1 MADATTIDAK
11 GQNCQDKASAGTS
24 RFFTPSSVDD
34 HDMFLSRA
42 NLTHIPRRPFSN
54 EQNLFLQQCEMDST
68 TKQQR
73 NFLSEA
79 LGNMKKSNK
88 NKLFGKVK
96 VSPDVSPL
104 SALRS
109 VKKKLTEPL
118 RQGKASADNASD
130 LSGHV
135 QIIG

>member
-1 MADATTIDAK
+1 
-11 GQNCQDKASAGTS
+11 
-24 RFFTPSSVDD
+24 
-34 HDMFLSRA
+34 
-42 NLTHIPRRPFSN
+42 
-54 EQNLFLQQCEMDST
+54 MDST

-96 VSPDVSPL
+96 VSPDVSPP
-104 SALRS
+104 SALQS
-109 VKKKLTEPL
+109 VKKKLAEPQ
-118 RQGKASADNASD
+118 RQGKASADNVSD